1 MTSANPTAMLRS
13 LIVYAICVPLAIT
26 VGYVITSVTSDYSSI
41 GFIGILAAILIFP
54 LLMKWHYPLLIF
66 SCSLPATLF
75 FLPGHPSFFLAMV
88 ATSLTISVV
97 ERILNR
103 NQPFLSAG
111 GVGWPLLALL
121 AVVLIT
127 AKMTGGIG
135 LRSMGSEVYGGKKY
149 VFLIVGI
156 LTFFAF
162 IARPIPKK
170 DANLYITLY
179 FIGGIFNVISDMSA
193 VVPSPL
199 QFIFL
204 VFPPSTISM
213 NSMGN
218 TVELGVTRLF
228 GVATAASAVFYWMIA
243 RHGFRGNFAT
253 GKLWRPLLLGAMFV
267 LIFLGGFRSSIIGI
281 LIVLG
286 ILFYLEKMYRTGM
299 MLAIVLVGLMGAAL
313 LVPLVPHLPFTFQRA
328 LAFVPGLNVSPDA
341 RMSAD
346 GSTQWRLDMWAALL
360 PQVPKYLMLGKGFAF
375 SQETFNESMGS
386 DRMFQQV
393 IDPSQD
399 PLALANDFH
408 SGPLSVVLC
417 FGIWGVLAWLWY
429 WAAGFWVVWR
439 NYRYGDLALQR
450 INTYMFAVYV
460 AKCFSFLFIFGD
472 ITNDVGSFAS
482 VLGLSIALNHGV
494 MRPRPVPRASPAS
507 AIPRLPF
514 PAQPALQR

>member
-1 MTSANPTAMLRS
+1 
-13 LIVYAICVPLAIT
+13 
-26 VGYVITSVTSDYSSI
+26 
-41 GFIGILAAILIFP
+41 
-54 LLMKWHYPLLIF
+54 
-66 SCSLPATLF
+66 
-75 FLPGHPSFFLAMV
+75 
-88 ATSLTISVV
+88 
-97 ERILNR
+97 
-103 NQPFLSAG
+103 
-111 GVGWPLLALL
+111 
-121 AVVLIT
+121 
-127 AKMTGGIG
+127 
-135 LRSMGSEVYGGKKY
+135 
-149 VFLIVGI
+149 
-156 LTFFAF
+156 
-162 IARPIPKK
+162 
-170 DANLYITLY
+170 
-179 FIGGIFNVISDMSA
+179 
-193 VVPSPL
+193 
-199 QFIFL
+199 
-204 VFPPSTISM
+204 
-213 NSMGN
+213 
-218 TVELGVTRLF
+218 
-228 GVATAASAVFYWMIA
+228 
-243 RHGFRGNFAT
+243 
-253 GKLWRPLLLGAMFV
+253 
-267 LIFLGGFRSSIIGI
+267 
-281 LIVLG
+281 
-286 ILFYLEKMYRTGM
+286 
-299 MLAIVLVGLMGAAL
+299 
-313 LVPLVPHLPFTFQRA
+313 
-328 LAFVPGLNVSPDA
+328 
-341 RMSAD
+341 MSAD